1 MNIQAISLIISEPLR
16 VATPLILAALD
27 ELVTEKSG
35 VLNLGI
41 EGMMLVGAVAS
52 FVAAS
57 ITGNIYLGLFI
68 ALISGIAIA
77 LMSQSTANAST
88 YNAIV
93 STNNAIVSTN
103 NAIVS
108 TNNAIV
114 STNNAIVSTDNA
126 IVSTDNAIVSTDNAI
141 VSTND
146 AIVSTDNANVVIYNS
161 IRFSQVLTLCQSKF
175 FNLDAERLA
184 AGYR

>member
-1 MNIQAISLIISEPLR
+1 MNIQTISLIISEPLR
-16 VATPLILAALD
+16 VATPLILAALG
-27 ELVTEKSG
+27 ELVTEKLG
-35 VLNLGI
+35 VLNLSVV
-41 EGMMLVGAVAS
+41 GMMLVGPVAS

-57 ITGNIYLGLFI
+57 ITGNIYLKLFI

-77 LMSQSTANAST
+77 LMSQSTANASI

-93 STNNAIVSTN
+93 STNN
-103 NAIVS
+103 
-108 TNNAIV
+108 
-114 STNNAIVSTDNA
+114 
-126 IVSTDNAIVSTDNAI
+126 
-141 VSTND
+141 